1 MSSSRGSLY
10 SLPSWLRQLPW
21 GFETLTSQFIVLTT
35 RSHALK
41 ALSMSIDLNLN
52 EYISG
57 KTHKM
62 WSYQNNSVATFY
74 VRHLLLMFA
83 QPVATISFFSFL
95 DSQSSI
101 ILHSS
106 IIEM

>member
-1 MSSSRGSLY
+1 MSSSRGSLN

-21 GFETLTSQFIVLTT
+21 GFEPPTSQFIVLTT

-57 KTHKM
+57 KTHKI

-83 QPVATISFFSFL
+83 QPDGTISFFSFL
-95 DSQSSI
+95 DRVSQALFCI
-101 ILHSS
+101 HLL
-106 IIEM
+106 